1 MKRELRGAQSRPDED
16 GLVSLDEAAEYL
28 SCTVA
33 AVRKWI
39 SQGRLP
45 RVKLGRLTRVR
56 RRDLVNVAS
65 SGLPARGAA
74 TSSRH
79 SA

>member
-1 MKRELRGAQSRPDED
+1 MSDAN
-16 GLVSLDEAAEYL
+16 GLVSLDEAAEFL

-39 SQGRLP
+39 TQGRLE

-56 RRDLVNVAS
+56 QRDLVKIVE
-65 SGLPARGAA
+65 SGLPP
-74 TSSRH
+74 TT
-79 SA
+79 